1 MGTASEAQH
10 QERQQQQLDLQ
21 PLISMQQQQHSTTKR
36 TVICLGDSHTRGW
49 LGASWVGLLA
59 LRLPQL
65 QFINAG
71 RDGEPSERILGRLPG
86 LLRAHPDP
94 AAVLLLSGS
103 NDCIAQETAG
113 LQQYYRWCKWL
124 TQPCSE
130 QHALSNADRMLH
142 MLREQ
147 APNAKVGDGRVADSH
162 HCAVYHQTRRHASA
176 TWPSSCHTCTHAHLS
191 SCCDHNC
198 TTHRNAPMQVIV
210 INLPIL
216 VEDPRHA
223 ANIRAHKYSRALGEL
238 VTRQHPW
245 ANVVDFQSAC
255 RAHMA
260 TNSAHWKQAVK
271 EMRQLQENSN
281 SSSLSGAAPAGP
293 SSSSQWALSFWSLAR
308 NGVAAKCQHLIYG
321 RSWNEV
327 SRLQGLL
334 LLTDQV
340 HMNETA
346 AWLLAGLVQPL
357 LQGA

>member
-1 MGTASEAQH
+1 MQH
-10 QERQQQQLDLQ
+10 R
-21 PLISMQQQQHSTTKR
+21 STGAKR

-130 QHALSNADRMLH
+130 QHVLSNADRMLQ

-147 APNAKVGDGRVADSH
+147 APNAKVGDGRASA
-162 HCAVYHQTRRHASA
+162 AVSAVHHQTQHASA
-176 TWPSSCHTCTHAHLS
+176 TCRPRLLGPRCLPSSPPLSHLHACASQQLLPPQSATCHT
-191 SCCDHNC
+191 
-198 TTHRNAPMQVIV
+198 APTQVII

-216 VEDPRHA
+216 VEDPRHP

-245 ANVVDFQSAC
+245 ASMVDFQSAC

-260 TNSAHWKQAVK
+260 THSPHWKQAVQ

-281 SSSLSGAAPAGP
+281 SSSPSGAAPAGP
-293 SSSSQWALSFWSLAR
+293 SSSQWVMSFWSLTR
-308 NGVAAKCQHLIYG
+308 NGVTAMCRHLIYG
-321 RSWNEV
+321 HSWNEV

-357 LQGA
+357 LQDV